1 MYIAESKLKM
11 LSPTAR
17 SRMWDR
23 DADGYAR
30 GEGLASVV
38 LKTLSAAL
46 EDGDDIECIIRETGV
61 NQDGR
66 TTGITMPS
74 NLAQTA
80 LIRQT
85 YEKAGLDPT
94 NPRDRPQ
101 FFHAHG
107 TGTPAG
113 DPQEAEAI
121 SNAFFPQDSSKDL
134 LYVGSIKT
142 IIGHTE
148 GTAGLASL
156 IGTSLAL
163 QNKSIPPNMHFNRLN
178 PGVAPF
184 YRNLRIPKQAVR
196 WPAVQSDQP
205 LRASVNSFGMLSC
218 AWVRSWSLLITSRLR
233 RH

>member
-11 LSPTAR
+11 LSPDGK
-17 SRMWDR
+17 SRMWDQG
-23 DADGYAR
+23 ANGYAR
-30 GEGLASVV
+30 GEGLAAVV
-38 LKTLSAAL
+38 LKTLSQAIK
-46 EDGDDIECIIRETGV
+46 DGDRIECVIRETAF

-80 LIRQT
+80 LIRET
-85 YEKAGLDPT
+85 YKKAGLDPLDP
-94 NPRDRPQ
+94 NDQPQ

-121 SNAFFPQDSSKDL
+121 SRAFFNDEQTAEKRL
-134 LYVGSIKT
+134 WVGSIKT

-163 QNKSIPPNMHFNRLN
+163 QNKTIPPNLHLN
-178 PGVAPF
+178 QIAEKVKPF
-184 YRNLRIPKQAVR
+184 YTNLQVPTTSHKWPSPPS
-196 WPAVQSDQP
+196 WPANAC
-205 LRASVNSFGMLSC
+205 LREQLWFWWC
-218 AWVRSWSLLITSRLR
+218 
-233 RH
+233 